1 MVGKTIFIYLIIFF
15 SGIIS
20 GCHTFF
26 DQSNSPVS
34 GLNNNL
40 QCAKVKGNLNKSTP
54 IVLYKGMVDCIK
66 LHQYE
71 KGVFLYSL
79 AGSYTYYDANRINT
93 FYARKAH
100 HDLLTENLA
109 FLTKAEYNSFWIF
122 LNNFMQQ
129 DKQKKMIC
137 SKIEQVGAPD
147 YQPIYML
154 KNKVSTISRYD
165 IDYALF
171 KKSLNNY
178 LNC

>member
-1 MVGKTIFIYLIIFF
+1 MVSKTIFIYLVIFF
-15 SGIIS
+15 SCIIS
-20 GCHTFF
+20 GCHNFH
-26 DQSNSPVS
+26 DQTNLSIS
-34 GLNNNL
+34 GLNNHL
-40 QCAKVKGNLNKSTP
+40 ECTTVKNNLNKSTP
-54 IVLYKGMVDCIK
+54 IVLYKRMVDCIK

-93 FYARKAH
+93 FYAKKVH
-100 HDLLTENLA
+100 HNLLIKNLA
-109 FLTKAEYNSFWIF
+109 FLTKAESNSFWII

-154 KNKVSTISRYD
+154 RNKIRTISRYD
-165 IDYALF
+165 IDYVLF
-171 KKSLNNY
+171 KKSLDNY

>member
-1 MVGKTIFIYLIIFF
+1 MVVKTIFIYLITFF
-15 SGIIS
+15 SCIIS
-20 GCHTFF
+20 GCHNFPA
-26 DQSNSPVS
+26 QNNAQVS

-40 QCAKVKGNLNKSTP
+40 ECAKVKGNLNKSTP

-71 KGVFLYSL
+71 KSVFLYSL

-93 FYARKAH
+93 FYAKKVH

-109 FLTKAEYNSFWIF
+109 FLTKTEYHSFWII

-154 KNKVSTISRYD
+154 RNKVSTISRYD
-165 IDYALF
+165 IDYVLF
-171 KKSLNNY
+171 KRSLNNY

>member
-15 SGIIS
+15 SCIIS
-20 GCHTFF
+20 GCHTFP
-26 DQSNSPVS
+26 DQNISPIS

-40 QCAKVKGNLNKSTP
+40 ECAKVKGNFNKFTP

-66 LHQYE
+66 INQY
-71 KGVFLYSL
+71 KNGMFLYLL

-93 FYARKAH
+93 FYARKVH

-109 FLTKAEYNSFWIF
+109 FLTKAEYNSFWII
-122 LNNFMQQ
+122 LNKFMQQ
-129 DKQKKMIC
+129 DKQKRMIC

-154 KNKVSTISRYD
+154 RNKVSTISRYE
-165 IDYALF
+165 IDYVLF

-178 LNC
+178 MNC